1 MRASTGSTT
10 TYCGLSPRTADGGAG
25 GMPPGFDP
33 AANTLGVSVDVLFAA
48 MEAASGSNAD
58 LAEVANILG
67 VTEDALRAA
76 LRTRP

>member
-1 MRASTGSTT
+1 
-10 TYCGLSPRTADGGAG
+10 
-25 GMPPGFDP
+25 MPPGFDP